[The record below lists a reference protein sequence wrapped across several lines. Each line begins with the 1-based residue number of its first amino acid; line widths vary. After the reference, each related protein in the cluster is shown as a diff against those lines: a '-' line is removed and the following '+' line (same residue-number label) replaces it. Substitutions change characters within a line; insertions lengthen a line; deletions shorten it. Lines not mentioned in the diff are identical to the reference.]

1 MDKSDV
7 YLGWIAKIY
16 NELKEGLNR
25 ESRKCWSKPLDEDI
39 FHDTIIKCID
49 TCKENELTPEQLK
62 NYIFISYK
70 RNYIREQEYA
80 RNKNRSDLPEGYD
93 ISILDDINIDYEFIK
108 KKVIK
113 VFGEDEWR
121 LFEDYIYGFKV
132 SDIERDNS
140 EKGLY
145 YRFNKI
151 KNYVKKLF

>member
-25 ESRKCWSKPLDEDI
+25 ESRKCWSKLLDEDI

-70 RNYIREQEYA
+70 RNYIREQEYV

-93 ISILDDINIDYEFIK
+93 ISVLDDINIDYEFVK
-108 KKVIK
+108 KKVIE

-121 LFEDYIYGFKV
+121 LFEDYIYGSKV

-140 EKGLY
+140 EKGFY

>member
-16 NELKEGLNR
+16 NELKEGLNK

-39 FHDTIIKCID
+39 FHDTIIKGID

-93 ISILDDINIDYEFIK
+93 ISVLDNINIDYEFVK
-108 KKVIK
+108 KKVIE

-121 LFEDYIYGFKV
+121 LFEDYIYGSKV

>member
-16 NELKEGLNR
+16 NELKEGLDR

-93 ISILDDINIDYEFIK
+93 ISILDDINIDYEFVK
-108 KKVIK
+108 KKVIE

-121 LFEDYIYGFKV
+121 LFEDYIYGSKV

>member
-16 NELKEGLNR
+16 NELKEGLNK

-93 ISILDDINIDYEFIK
+93 ISVLDDINIDYEFVK
-108 KKVIK
+108 KKVIE

-121 LFEDYIYGFKV
+121 LFEDYIYGSKV

>member
-16 NELKEGLNR
+16 NELKEGLNK

-93 ISILDDINIDYEFIK
+93 ISVLDNINIDYEFVK
-108 KKVIK
+108 KKVIE

-121 LFEDYIYGFKV
+121 LFEDYIYGSKV